1 MLAAFAIAAEPSMAQ
16 GSKQQEPTSS
26 LDWPSRAEQRQS
38 QVQYAVSG
46 TYAANGKTVYLIDE
60 LTEKAIDSTVVANG
74 KFIFSGTADKD
85 ALMAVRA
92 KKSHWTTQFF
102 NDGTPV
108 SINLNDSTLKGS
120 PQNERLT
127 EINLEMEQSR
137 KRFAA
142 MTANLTEA
150 DIEARADEISDE
162 MNKMITALTTRANRA
177 FNEERN
183 SLIPVAFAG
192 YYFLENG
199 VEAYDELVK
208 QQVAF
213 AGHPYLKKMRDEVE
227 EETRPKDGEKT
238 AFIGQQ
244 YTDLEMADP
253 DGKLHKISE
262 LVGEGKYVLV
272 DFWASWCSPCRAE
285 MPNVLEAYN
294 IFHDKGFEV
303 IGVSFDNKKEAW
315 VKAIGQL
322 KMPWLQISDLKG
334 WECAAAPI
342 YKIDGIP
349 DNILIDPQGKII
361 DRGLRGKALHTRI
374 EQLLK
379 IED

>member
-1 MLAAFAIAAEPSMAQ
+1 MKKVLLIAAFAIAAVPSMAQ
-16 GSKQQEPTSS
+16 
-26 LDWPSRAEQRQS
+26 
-38 QVQYAVSG
+38 VQYTVSG
-46 TYAANGKTVYLIDE
+46 TYDGNGKTVYLIDE
-60 LTEKAIDSTVVANG
+60 LTEKAIDSTVVADG
-74 KFIFSGTADKD
+74 KFTFTGTADKD

-92 KKSHWTTQFF
+92 KKSSWMMQFF
-102 NDGTPV
+102 NDGTPLV
-108 SINLNDSTLKGS
+108 INLNDSTLKGS
-120 PQNERLT
+120 QQNERLT
-127 EINLEMEQSR
+127 KINYEMEQPR
-137 KRFAA
+137 KRFASKVD
-142 MTANLTEA
+142 NLTREE
-150 DIEARADEISDE
+150 IEARADELSDE
-162 MNKMITALTTRANRA
+162 MNKMLSALTTRANRA

-183 SLIPVAFAG
+183 SLIPVVFAG

-199 VEAYDELVK
+199 VEAYDELLK

-213 AGHPYLKKMRDEVE
+213 AGHPYLKKMRDDVE
-227 EETRPKDGEKT
+227 EATKPKDGEKM

-253 DGKLHKISE
+253 DGKMHKISE

-272 DFWASWCSPCRAE
+272 DFWASWCGPCRAE

-294 IFHDKGFEV
+294 KFHDKGFEV
-303 IGVSFDNKKEAW
+303 VGVSFDQKKEAW

-334 WECAAAPI
+334 WQCAAAPI

-361 DRGLRGKALHTRI
+361 DRGLRGKALHTKL
-374 EQLLK
+374 EQLL
-379 IED
+379 E

>member
-1 MLAAFAIAAEPSMAQ
+1 MKKVFVLVAFTFAAVSSMAQ
-16 GSKQQEPTSS
+16 
-26 LDWPSRAEQRQS
+26 
-38 QVQYAVSG
+38 VQYTVSG
-46 TYAANGKTVYLIDE
+46 TLADNGKKVYLIDE
-60 LTEKAIDSTVVANG
+60 LTEKAIDSVVVADG
-74 KFIFSGTADKD
+74 KFAFSGTADKD

-92 KKSHWTTQFF
+92 KKSRWTTQFF

-127 EINLEMEQSR
+127 KINYEMEQPR

-142 MTANLTEA
+142 KTANLTEA
-150 DIEARADEISDE
+150 DIEARADELSDE
-162 MNKMITALTTRANRA
+162 MNKMITALTTIANRA

-213 AGHPYLKKMRDEVE
+213 AGHPYLKKMRDEVA
-227 EETRPKDGEKT
+227 EETRPKDGEKM

-244 YTDLEMADP
+244 YTDLEMADS
-253 DGKLHKISE
+253 DGKMHKISE
-262 LVGEGKYVLV
+262 LVGDGKYVLV
-272 DFWASWCSPCRAE
+272 DFWASWCGPCRAE

-294 IFHDKGFEV
+294 RFHAKGFEV
-303 IGVSFDNKKEAW
+303 VGVSFDQKKEAW
-315 VKAIGQL
+315 VKAIVQL

-334 WECAAAPI
+334 WQCAAAPV

-361 DRGLRGKALHTRI
+361 DRGLRGKALHTRL
-374 EQLLK
+374 EKLL
-379 IED
+379 DR

>member
-1 MLAAFAIAAEPSMAQ
+1 MKKVLVISAFVIAAVPSMAQ
-16 GSKQQEPTSS
+16 
-26 LDWPSRAEQRQS
+26 
-38 QVQYAVSG
+38 VQFDISGVS
-46 TYAANGKTVYLIDE
+46 AANGKTVYLIDE
-60 LTEKAIDSTVVANG
+60 LTEKKIDSVVVADG
-74 KFIFSGTADKD
+74 KFAFSGTADKD

-92 KKSHWTTQFF
+92 RSSRWTTQFF

-108 SINLNDSTLKGS
+108 IINLNDSTLKGS

-127 EINLEMEQSR
+127 KINYEMELPR
-137 KRFAA
+137 KQFAA
-142 MTANLTEA
+142 KVANLTREEM
-150 DIEARADEISDE
+150 EARADELSDD
-162 MNKMITALTTRANRA
+162 MNKMLTELTTRANRA

-183 SLIPVAFAG
+183 SLMPVAFAG

-213 AGHPYLKKMRDEVE
+213 VGHPYLKKMRDEVE
-227 EETRPKDGEKT
+227 EETKPKDSSKT

-253 DGKLHKISE
+253 DGKMHKISE

-272 DFWASWCSPCRAE
+272 DFWASWCGPCRAE

-294 IFHDKGFEV
+294 KFHDKGFEV
-303 IGVSFDNKKEAW
+303 IGVSFDQKKEAW

-322 KMPWLQISDLKG
+322 KMPWLQISDLQG
-334 WECAAAPI
+334 WKCAAAPV

-361 DRGLRGKALHTRI
+361 DRGLRGKALHTRM
-374 EQLLK
+374 EKLL
-379 IED
+379 E

>member
-1 MLAAFAIAAEPSMAQ
+1 MKKVLVIATFVLAALPSMAQ
-16 GSKQQEPTSS
+16 VK
-26 LDWPSRAEQRQS
+26 
-38 QVQYAVSG
+38 YAVSG
-46 TYAANGKTVYLIDE
+46 TYARNGKTVYLIDE
-60 LTEKAIDSTVVANG
+60 LTEKKIDSVVVADG
-74 KFIFSGTADKD
+74 KFSFSGTADKD
-85 ALMAVRA
+85 ALMAV
-92 KKSHWTTQFF
+92 KTKNSHWESQFF
-102 NDGTPV
+102 NDGMPV

-127 EINLEMEQSR
+127 KINYEMEQPR
-137 KRFAA
+137 KRFSAK
-142 MTANLTEA
+142 TANLTKTE
-150 DIEARADEISDE
+150 IEAHADELSAE
-162 MNKMITALTTRANRA
+162 MNKMITELTNRANRA

-213 AGHPYLKKMRDEVE
+213 VNHPYLKKMRDEVE
-227 EETRPKDGEKT
+227 KETRPTDGEKM

-244 YTDLEMADP
+244 YTDLEMPDP
-253 DGKLHKISE
+253 DGKMHKISE

-272 DFWASWCSPCRAE
+272 DFWASWCGPCRAE

-294 IFHDKGFEV
+294 RFHDKGFEV
-303 IGVSFDNKKEAW
+303 IGVSFDQKKEAW

-322 KMPWLQISDLKG
+322 KMPWLQISDLKRWG
-334 WECAAAPI
+334 CAAAPI
-342 YKIDGIP
+342 YKIDAIP

-361 DRGLRGKALHTRI
+361 DRGLRGKTLHTKL
-374 EQLLK
+374 EKLL
-379 IED
+379 E